1 MYLPAN
7 FTNLIFKKECR
18 NMLDKQSRET
28 ASCVQSMPQG
38 GMLTIYNTQEV
49 KNNIMKWALLCA
61 ITKYCI
67 APLEI
72 WDDFR
77 QTSIYN
83 NRICTDIAKHQF
95 SYHHC
100 HRCDQSVL
108 FVITHNYYKYESNRY
123 MMAETGEALSNP
135 STVVL
140 NISVVTQELASLRIL
155 TNANRMALDGSEFLR
170 VYTKCM

>member
-18 NMLDKQSRET
+18 NILDKQSRET

-49 KNNIMKWALLCA
+49 KDNIMKWALLCA

-140 NISVVTQELASLRIL
+140 NISVASLRIL
-155 TNANRMALDGSEFLR
+155 TNA
-170 VYTKCM
+170 